1 MSQSLPDRPNEEES
15 GEHAPHS
22 ILVGARVVLGVSGG
36 IAAYKAADLASK
48 LIQAGATVDVIMTAG
63 AREFIQPLTF
73 QALTKRPVH
82 TGAFEGWTEE
92 SFGHVTLARDASALL
107 VAPATANTLARLA
120 GGFADD
126 MLAAVALSTEAP
138 LIVAPAMEHHMWRHA
153 ATQANVHILTERGVT
168 IVSPESGRLASGY
181 EGEGRLASTET
192 ILGTLR
198 GVLGRGGVLAG
209 QRVVVTAGGTQE
221 PLDPVRFIGNRSSGR
236 MGVAL
241 AEAALAA
248 GAVVTLIAG
257 PTVQQV
263 PAGVHVIRIG
273 SAGELLSAVESSV
286 ATADVLIMA
295 AAVADFRPDHIATQK
310 IKKRAEKETVTMEL
324 VRNPD
329 IVASINRPGL
339 LKVGF
344 AAETESLVENARGK
358 LASKGL
364 ALIVANDAVDTIGS
378 TESAAT
384 LIHPDRVPLALPRM
398 GKDALA
404 RRIVDEIAELISAGE
419 RDNDA

>member
-1 MSQSLPDRPNEEES
+1 LPDLQVEEETAAD
-15 GEHAPHS
+15 APHS
-22 ILVGARVVLGVSGG
+22 ILFGARVILGVSGG

-48 LIQAGATVDVIMTAG
+48 LVQAGATVDVIMTAG

-82 TGAFEGWTEE
+82 TGAFEGWTEG

-126 MLAAVALSTEAP
+126 MLGAVALSTEAP

-153 ATQANVHILTERGVT
+153 ATQANVRTLAERGGTFVP
-168 IVSPESGRLASGY
+168 PESGRLASGH
-181 EGEGRLASTET
+181 EGDGRLASTET

-209 QRVVVTAGGTQE
+209 WRVVVTAGGTQE
-221 PLDPVRFIGNRSSGR
+221 PLDPVRFIGNRSSGK

-248 GAVVTLIAG
+248 GATVTLIAG
-257 PTVQQV
+257 PTVRQL
-263 PAGVHVIRIG
+263 PAGVRVERIG
-273 SAGELLSAVESSV
+273 NARELLSAVES
-286 ATADVLIMA
+286 ATAEADVLIMA
-295 AAVADFRPDHIATQK
+295 AAVADFRPDHIASQK
-310 IKKRAEKETVTMEL
+310 IKKRAGQETVTMEL

-329 IVASINRPGL
+329 IVASIDRPGL

-344 AAETESLVENARGK
+344 AAETESLVEHARQK
-358 LASKGL
+358 LASKRL

-384 LIHPDRVPLALPRM
+384 LIRPDRAPLALPRM
-398 GKDALA
+398 SKDALA
-404 RRIVDEIAELISAGE
+404 RRIVDEIAALLPAGE
-419 RDNDA
+419 